1 MTAIKYVS
9 QKEMQKETGLKTA
22 LGYAF
27 PKEDKILIRKGLPK
41 EKKKEVL
48 AHEEEHI
55 AKDEEGPWIPQA
67 IAAAAAVLGS
77 VISSKG
83 AKSGAKKATQG
94 AQAEIDFIDKWMNI
108 ARDDTQHMRQMGA
121 MATNAMGR
129 MTGLIP
135 GMTTEYDENGYPV
148 SNVSGSMLA
157 QNAPGAAIT
166 QPNTAPIM
174 GTPPEQYGPR
184 FLPPKFRDNGRF
196 LRDSAYLAGGG
207 PMYPDTI
214 YNINEMGPENV
225 YSGGSISRNPNPM
238 TIDGRTGYVEPNIEG
253 RGLGGFLG
261 KIASGGLKFD
271 PVLKNLHDDYVGSG
285 NKKQRRALRYA
296 ESQGWTSPQA
306 DQGGGGVDTDIDT
319 TQGQDFQWQTDPG
332 YQFRFE
338 EGQRALDRGA
348 AARGGL
354 LSGGY
359 GRKAI
364 RYGQGFASNEYTN
377 VYNRIAN
384 IAQLG
389 QVANQ
394 HASNAALQG
403 GFGMGGAA
411 GAMGINSAYGS
422 IGSADAW
429 GRGLTNLG
437 NIPWGNVF
445 GGGGNTSSGGAVQ
458 PPAYPDR
465 WEY

>member
-83 AKSGAKKATQG
+83 AKKASKKATQG

-166 QPNTAPIM
+166 QPNAAPIM

-253 RGLGGFLG
+253 RGLGGFLKKALNPFSKESRVG
-261 KIASGGLKFD
+261 A
-271 PVLKNLHDDYVGSG
+271 LHGISPSAAALRWKSL
-285 NKKQRRALRYA
+285 NKKGNNDAGLVSTPQTP
-296 ESQGWTSPQA
+296 TSP
-306 DQGGGGVDTDIDT
+306 DIDT